1 MLAQVEA
8 LALKVATPFYCYDE
22 SKIATHLA
30 KMKAFFEGLD
40 AFPGFAMKANAN
52 PHLMKLF
59 LAQGLGMDVISK
71 GEFLSARC
79 AGADPAKIIW
89 NGNIKSLDEMRWMC
103 RQGLGWVNVDSF
115 QELRRWKNLMD
126 EGSDRLPGLFIRVNP
141 EISADTHPSIAT
153 GLGVHKFG
161 IGLHELAEVV
171 AFACLH
177 TLPLKGLHVHIGSQI
192 SDFKTLEK
200 AYAVVCEEAGKYG
213 LTHVN
218 LGGGWGIPY
227 AEGRELD
234 LLELRRAVGDFL
246 KPFTVFCELGRF
258 LIGEAGWYVVRVR
271 EVRKSAGTSLVITD
285 GGMHH
290 LLRPSLYQAE
300 HGFSVFG
307 PESGEKRRIKVMGR
321 LCESGDLLIPET
333 MACLPQEDSL
343 IAIHQAGAYGF
354 SMASHY
360 NGFPLPSEWLLRCNG
375 EWQCIREEEEAGAFL
390 HAVPGGLEC

>member
-22 SKIATHLA
+22 SKIDFQLSR
-30 KMKAFFEGLD
+30 MKAFFEGLD

-52 PHLMKLF
+52 PYLMKLF
-59 LAQGLGMDVISK
+59 LAQGVGMDVISS

-79 AGADPAKIIW
+79 AGADPANIIW

-115 QELRRWKNLMD
+115 QELRRWKSLMD
-126 EGSDRLPGLFIRVNP
+126 GGDERLPGLFVRINP
-141 EISADTHPSIAT
+141 EIAADTHPSIAT

-161 IGLHELAEVV
+161 IGLYELAEVMT
-171 AFACLH
+171 FARLYD
-177 TLPLKGLHVHIGSQI
+177 LPIKGLHVHIGSQI
-192 SDFKTLEK
+192 CDFKTLEK
-200 AYAVVCEEAGKYG
+200 AYAMVCEEATKYG
-213 LTHVN
+213 LKHVN

-234 LLELRRAVGDFL
+234 LLELRRAVRDFL

-258 LIGEAGWYVVRVR
+258 LIGEAGYYVVRVR
-271 EVRKSAGTSLVITD
+271 EVRKSAGACLVITD

-300 HGFSVFG
+300 HGFSVLG

-321 LCESGDLLIPET
+321 LCESGDVLIPET

-360 NGFPLPSEWLLRCNG
+360 NGFPLPSEWLLKSSG
-375 EWQCIREEEEAGAFL
+375 EWQCIREQEEAGAFL
-390 HAVPGGLEC
+390 HAVPGGMEC